1 MSLSVLIVDD
11 ERLARERLQSLL
23 ARCVDPPVR
32 VVGEAANALQAMAA
46 VQREGP
52 DLLLLD
58 VHMPGLDGMELA
70 KVLRQLEKPPAVVFV
85 TAFAEHAVQAFELE
99 AADYLT
105 KPVRLAR
112 LQLALQ
118 KVMRTVHGDAGASA
132 LAEQDAILIQDRGRT
147 ERVPVSEV
155 IYLKA
160 ELKYLTVRTLT
171 QSFILDASLNDI
183 EERYAGRF
191 LRIHRNAVVARRAIR
206 ALEKQQNGD
215 EVWVLRLFE
224 LDETLVVSR
233 RQLGLVRE
241 AITGK

>member
-32 VVGEAANALQAMAA
+32 VVGEAANAVQAMAA

-215 EVWVLRLFE
+215 EVWVVRLFE